1 MFGVLIVV
9 LGSDDIAG
17 LDFSLGQRQIPL
29 VASLRILK
37 ALRPFARAIRIPTAW
52 SGLQMMPPICVGV
65 NSCLS
70 LGHFAWLLLGTV
82 V

>member
-17 LDFSLGQRQIPL
+17 LGFSLGQRQIPL
-29 VASLRILK
+29 VASLRILR
-37 ALRPFARAIRIPTAW
+37 ALRPFARAIRFPPLR
-52 SGLQMMPPICVGV
+52 SGLHLMPISVGV

-70 LGHFAWLLLGTV
+70 FGHFAWLLLGTV